1 MASSVSSIVDNLA
14 EGIHKIKYKD
24 NKIYTKYNCLIKYKW
39 YLVTKIIQRRLM
51 KNEKSDPGMH
61 SSFLIV
67 VEYMDKW
74 EKFNETSLPE
84 KDAESYYM

>member
-51 KNEKSDPGMH
+51 KN
-61 SSFLIV
+61 
-67 VEYMDKW
+67 
-74 EKFNETSLPE
+74 
-84 KDAESYYM
+84 